1 FAEGVRCGR
10 PAHPRRYRR
19 HHRPGM
25 GAVSSTTR
33 TLLPTQTGVLRALAN
48 EVALRFE
55 LDRFRAERIGD
66 PQRRDEDRITRLLA
80 QVVDLRATDEDP
92 RGDGRDTAPP
102 QALSRGYRADSGEP
116 SRTDPSR
123 AKSARGPE
131 VKPGENL
138 GPAGRPRA
146 RRRDESSPPV

>member
-1 FAEGVRCGR
+1 
-10 PAHPRRYRR
+10 
-19 HHRPGM
+19 M

-48 EVALRFE
+48 EVALHFE

-102 QALSRGYRADSGEP
+102 QALSPGLSSGLWRTLPNGSVTREIRAM
-116 SRTDPSR
+116 
-123 AKSARGPE
+123 A
-131 VKPGENL
+131 
-138 GPAGRPRA
+138 
-146 RRRDESSPPV
+146 

>member
-1 FAEGVRCGR
+1 
-10 PAHPRRYRR
+10 
-19 HHRPGM
+19 M
-25 GAVSSTTR
+25 GAVSSTTC

-48 EVALRFE
+48 EVALHFE

-80 QVVDLRATDEDP
+80 QVVDLRATDEDQ

-123 AKSARGPE
+123 AKSARWPE

-138 GPAGRPRA
+138 GPRAVREPGAVMSPARQSPESDRAG
-146 RRRDESSPPV
+146 SSGLVSSGPA